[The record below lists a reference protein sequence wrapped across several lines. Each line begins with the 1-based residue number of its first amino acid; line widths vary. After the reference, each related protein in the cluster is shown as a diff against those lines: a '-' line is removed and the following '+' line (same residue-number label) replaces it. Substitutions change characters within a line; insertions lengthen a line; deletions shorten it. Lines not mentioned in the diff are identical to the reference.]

1 VASRK
6 AAARPDADPAGL
18 PGGGGPVGRDD
29 VLAQLRFAAEE
40 AVTGRGELILLTGEA
55 GIGKTTMLSE
65 AARYAET
72 RGIRVAWGFCGPDDS
87 APAYWPWAQVARELC
102 PEAWEQ
108 AQSGLGHDVLP
119 EPDAQ
124 AVAARFRLFDLVTA
138 ALLAES
144 RIQPDLILLDDLQWA
159 DEASLLFLDFFIRR
173 LRAGSAAVIGAY
185 RDVSPAPGAALIRV
199 SARGRVL
206 PLTGLAAADVA
217 RLVARVAGQ
226 PLADSAGPQVHQR
239 TGGNPFY
246 VQQVSWLLATGQAG
260 LPPGVS
266 EALADRFAGLPA
278 DAVEVLGLAAVV
290 GQPFSAG
297 LLAEVAGRPVAETA
311 TALAEAAAARLVTAA
326 ERAGPDA
333 APGAGVVLEGAM
345 APAIPAAPGVQPFR
359 FAHDLFREHAYR
371 RLAAQ
376 DRARLHGQAGAVLAA
391 RRAAGAD
398 VPLAELARHFSQAD
412 PHSADT
418 FRYCAAAAREAA
430 GQLAYEEAVRHWE
443 AALTAVSAAPP
454 GPGLTA
460 TLLDLAEALGRAGD
474 LTAAGDAFRRAA
486 GLARRQHDAP
496 ALARAALGL
505 QAIGT
510 RAWWPP
516 DEIIAVLTEALAALP
531 DGQAGGESA
540 TEVTDDAGRAAAQAT
555 AGQPGPGPTGARPDG
570 VAQDRAAPGG
580 AAPDGRGPAGN
591 GDAGSG
597 AVPGHD
603 PDGPGQAGGALR
615 ARVMAGLARVL
626 AWHQIDLPRAAGL
639 ADGAVAAARAAGD
652 PRLVASCL
660 IAQHNA
666 HWQPGNPADR
676 RAIAVAAAGCA
687 REAGDQ
693 ELLAEARLLIATDLL
708 ELADPA
714 FRAEL
719 SGFLDL
725 AGTAPE
731 PRLRYAAL
739 ARRAMIALLGG
750 QFAEAERLI
759 GEAAAAGRECGDP
772 GADDV
777 RTDQGWELMSA
788 LGRLDELAGVA
799 AGMFPDPDSTQARG
813 LRAWVLLARGDPA
826 RAAELIAPE
835 LAIGGPGR
843 PPPPPAG
850 RQWLFQAASGAELIA
865 ELGDQPGVPAAA
877 AALYHGLA
885 PFTDLAVVSGAA
897 ISFRGAVAHHRGALA
912 LAAGRPA
919 EAAALLAQAA
929 DTHDRLGAE
938 VWRLRSHYHLARA
951 WLALSDDPAALSD
964 TAPDS
969 PATPGGTDPRYAT
982 PPPGLGRRAAAL
994 ELLAGTAAAARAMGM
1009 DSLAAAADAAAHAAG
1024 APPATAGRFARD
1036 GGLWTLSYA
1045 GATVRMRHAKGLSD
1059 LAVLLGRPGQPVSA
1073 ADLIAASDADGQ
1085 ALASLR
1091 LGADEVLDATARQQI
1106 RTRLDDLAEEIT
1118 EAEDWADPERASRA
1132 RTERDALLHE
1142 LSAAAGLAGRPRL
1155 LGDQGERARKTV
1167 TARIRDVISRIE
1179 RVHPALGS
1187 HLRATITTG
1196 TSCAYSPPA
1205 PVTWDL

>member
-1 VASRK
+1 M
-6 AAARPDADPAGL
+6 
-18 PGGGGPVGRDD
+18 GRDD

-108 AQSGLGHDVLP
+108 AQSGLGHGVLP

-159 DEASLLFLDFFIRR
+159 DEASLLLLDFLARR
-173 LRAGSAAVIGAY
+173 LRAGSAAIIGAY
-185 RDVSPAPGAALIRV
+185 RDVSPAPGAALARI

-266 EALADRFAGLPA
+266 EALADRFAGLPET
-278 DAVEVLGLAAVV
+278 AVTVLSLAAVA

-297 LLAEVAGRPVAETA
+297 LLAEIAGWPVAQTA
-311 TALAEAAAARLVTAA
+311 AALAEAATARLLTAA
-326 ERAGPDA
+326 DSTGAAA
-333 APGAGVVLEGAM
+333 APGAGADPGGTRAAA
-345 APAIPAAPGVQPFR
+345 APAAQSFR
-359 FAHDLFREHAYR
+359 FAHDLFREHAYQ

-412 PHSADT
+412 PHGADA

-460 TLLDLAEALGRAGD
+460 TLLDLAEARGRAGD

-486 GLARRQHDAP
+486 GLARRQQDAP

-516 DEIIAVLTEALAALP
+516 DEIIALLTEALAALP
-531 DGQAGGESA
+531 DSQADGQAEGESA
-540 TEVTDDAGRAAAQAT
+540 TEGMQRC
-555 AGQPGPGPTGARPDG
+555 GPGRRTGHGGTAR
-570 VAQDRAAPGG
+570 
-580 AAPDGRGPAGN
+580 AG
-591 GDAGSG
+591 
-597 AVPGHD
+597 
-603 PDGPGQAGGALR
+603 GGALR
-615 ARVMAGLARVL
+615 ARVLAGLARVL

-676 RAIAVAAAGCA
+676 RDIAVAAAACA

-739 ARRAMIALLGG
+739 TRRAMLALLGG
-750 QFAEAERLI
+750 QLAEAERLI
-759 GEAAAAGRECGDP
+759 GEAAAAGRDCGDP

-777 RTDQGWELMSA
+777 RIDQSWDLLPA
-788 LGRLDELAGVA
+788 QGRLDELAGVA

-813 LRAWVLLARGDPA
+813 LRAWILLARGDQA
-826 RAAELIAPE
+826 QAAGLMAPE
-835 LAIGGPGR
+835 LSIGSPGGP
-843 PPPPPAG
+843 PPPPPA
-850 RQWLFQAASGAELIA
+850 W
-865 ELGDQPGVPAAA
+865 P
-877 AALYHGLA
+877 
-885 PFTDLAVVSGAA
+885 
-897 ISFRGAVAHHRGALA
+897 AVAARSGLRRRADRRTRGPARR
-912 LAAGRPA
+912 AGRRGGPVP
-919 EAAALLAQAA
+919 
-929 DTHDRLGAE
+929 GASP
-938 VWRLRSHYHLARA
+938 VHRPGRGLRRRDQLPRRGRPPSRRA
-951 WLALSDDPAALSD
+951 GP
-964 TAPDS
+964 
-969 PATPGGTDPRYAT
+969 
-982 PPPGLGRRAAAL
+982 GRRACRGGGGP
-994 ELLAGTAAAARAMGM
+994 AGPGC
-1009 DSLAAAADAAAHAAG
+1009 
-1024 APPATAGRFARD
+1024 
-1036 GGLWTLSYA
+1036 
-1045 GATVRMRHAKGLSD
+1045 RHA
-1059 LAVLLGRPGQPVSA
+1059 
-1073 ADLIAASDADGQ
+1073 
-1085 ALASLR
+1085 
-1091 LGADEVLDATARQQI
+1091 
-1106 RTRLDDLAEEIT
+1106 
-1118 EAEDWADPERASRA
+1118 
-1132 RTERDALLHE
+1132 
-1142 LSAAAGLAGRPRL
+1142 
-1155 LGDQGERARKTV
+1155 
-1167 TARIRDVISRIE
+1167 
-1179 RVHPALGS
+1179 
-1187 HLRATITTG
+1187 
-1196 TSCAYSPPA
+1196 
-1205 PVTWDL
+1205 

>member
-6 AAARPDADPAGL
+6 AAARPGTDPADPVGL
-18 PGGGGPVGRDD
+18 PGGAGPVGRDD

-102 PEAWEQ
+102 PAAWEQ

-206 PLTGLAAADVA
+206 PLTGLAAGDVA

-266 EALADRFAGLPA
+266 EALAGRFAGLPA
-278 DAVEVLGLAAVV
+278 DAVEVLGLAAIV

-326 ERAGPDA
+326 ERAGADA

-345 APAIPAAPGVQPFR
+345 VPETSPAPGVQPFR

-486 GLARRQHDAP
+486 GLARRQQDAP

-510 RAWWPP
+510 RARWPP

-531 DGQAGGESA
+531 GE
-540 TEVTDDAGRAAAQAT
+540 
-555 AGQPGPGPTGARPDG
+555 TGA
-570 VAQDRAAPGG
+570 
-580 AAPDGRGPAGN
+580 AGT
-591 GDAGSG
+591 
-597 AVPGHD
+597 
-603 PDGPGQAGGALR
+603 GGALR

-626 AWHQIDLPRAAGL
+626 AWHQIDLPRAGGL

-652 PRLVASCL
+652 PRLTAGCL

-708 ELADPA
+708 ELADPS

-759 GEAAAAGRECGDP
+759 GEAAAAGRDCGDP

-777 RTDQGWELMSA
+777 RTDQSWDLLSA
-788 LGRLDELAGVA
+788 QGRLGELAGVA

-813 LRAWVLLARGDPA
+813 LRAWVLLARGD
-826 RAAELIAPE
+826 RAGAIELVAPE
-835 LAIGGPGR
+835 LATGR
-843 PPPPPAG
+843 PWGPPPPRPAG
-850 RQWLFQAASGAELIA
+850 RQWLLGAAFGAELMA
-865 ELGDQPGVPAAA
+865 ELGDQPGVAAA
-877 AALYHGLA
+877 AEGLYQGLA

-912 LAAGRPA
+912 LVAGRPE

-929 DTHDRLGAE
+929 ATHERLGAE
-938 VWRLRSHYHLARA
+938 VWRLRSNYHLARA
-951 WLALSDDPAALSD
+951 WLALGDHSA
-964 TAPDS
+964 S
-969 PATPGGTDPRYAT
+969 PAPADPDIPVGAAPPGAGLAPPVADATPEALVGVAGSAPRYAT
-982 PPPGLGRRAAAL
+982 PGPGPGRRAAAL
-994 ELLAGTAAAARAMGM
+994 ELLGETAAAARALGL
-1009 DSLAAAADAAAHAAG
+1009 DRLAAAADAAAHAAG

-1036 GGLWTLSYA
+1036 GGLWTLTYA
-1045 GATVRMRHAKGLSD
+1045 GSTVRVRHAKGLSD
-1059 LAVLLGRPGQPVSA
+1059 LAVLLGRPGQPVAA
-1073 ADLIAASDADGQ
+1073 ADLIAASDAGGR

-1118 EAEDWADPERASRA
+1118 EAEDWADPERAARA
-1132 RTERDALLHE
+1132 RAERGVLLHE

-1167 TARIRDVISRIE
+1167 TARIRDVITRIE

-1196 TSCAYSPPA
+1196 TFCTYSPPA

>member
-6 AAARPDADPAGL
+6 AAARPDADLAGL

-87 APAYWPWAQVARELC
+87 APAYWPWAQVARELS

-124 AVAARFRLFDLVTA
+124 AVAARFRLFDLVTT

-144 RIQPDLILLDDLQWA
+144 RIQPALILLDDLQWM
-159 DEASLLFLDFFIRR
+159 DEASLLLLDFMQRR
-173 LRAGSAAVIGAY
+173 LRAGSAAIIGAY
-185 RDVSPAPGAALIRV
+185 RDVSPAPGAALTRV

-206 PLTGLAAADVA
+206 PLTGLAVADVA

-266 EALADRFAGLPA
+266 EALADRFAGLPETA
-278 DAVEVLGLAAVV
+278 IAVLSLAAVV

-297 LLAEVAGRPVAETA
+297 LLAEIAGRPAAGITA
-311 TALAEAAAARLVTAA
+311 ALAEAAAARLLT
-326 ERAGPDA
+326 AGPA
-333 APGAGVVLEGAM
+333 VGQAAAAARATPLAPGAA
-345 APAIPAAPGVQPFR
+345 AAPEVQPFR
-359 FAHDLFREHAYR
+359 FAHDLFREHAYQ
-371 RLAAQ
+371 RLAGQ
-376 DRARLHGQAGAVLAA
+376 DRARLHGRAGAVLAA

-398 VPLAELARHFSQAD
+398 VPLAELARHFSLAD
-412 PHSADT
+412 PHGADA

-443 AALTAVSAAPP
+443 GALTALSAAPP
-454 GPGLTA
+454 GPDLTA
-460 TLLDLAEALGRAGD
+460 ALLDLAEARGRAGD
-474 LTAAGDAFRRAA
+474 LTTAGEDFRRAA
-486 GLARRQHDAP
+486 SLARRQQDVP

-505 QAIGT
+505 QVIGT

-516 DEIIAVLTEALAALP
+516 DEIIALLTEALAALP
-531 DGQAGGESA
+531 GE
-540 TEVTDDAGRAAAQAT
+540 
-555 AGQPGPGPTGARPDG
+555 PG
-570 VAQDRAAPGG
+570 VAAR
-580 AAPDGRGPAGN
+580 
-591 GDAGSG
+591 
-597 AVPGHD
+597 
-603 PDGPGQAGGALR
+603 GGALR
-615 ARVMAGLARVL
+615 ARVMAGLARAL

-639 ADGAVAAARAAGD
+639 ADEAVDAARAAGD

-666 HWQPGNPADR
+666 HWQPGNPASR
-676 RAIAVAAAGCA
+676 RDIAVAAAGCA
-687 REAGDQ
+687 REIGDQ

-739 ARRAMIALLGG
+739 ARRAMLALLGG

-759 GEAAAAGRECGDP
+759 GEAAAAGRDCGDP

-777 RTDQGWELMSA
+777 RADQGWDLMSA
-788 LGRLDELAGVA
+788 QGRLDELAGVA

-813 LRAWVLLARGDPA
+813 LRAWVLLARGD
-826 RAAELIAPE
+826 RAGAIELVAPE
-835 LAIGGPGR
+835 LAIGSPAGP

-850 RQWLFQAASGAELIA
+850 RQWLLGAAFAAELIA
-865 ELGDQPGVPAAA
+865 ELGDQPGVAAA
-877 AALYHGLA
+877 AERLYLGLA
-885 PFTDLAVVSGAA
+885 PFTGLAVVSGAA

-912 LAAGRPA
+912 LVAGRA
-919 EAAALLAQAA
+919 EEAAALLTQAA
-929 DTHDRLGAE
+929 ATHGRLGAR
-938 VWRLRSHYHLARA
+938 VWRLRSHYYLARA
-951 WLALSDDPAALSD
+951 WLALGDP
-964 TAPDS
+964 
-969 PATPGGTDPRYAT
+969 
-982 PPPGLGRRAAAL
+982 GRRAAAL
-994 ELLAGTAAAARAMGM
+994 ELLAGTGAAARALGL
-1009 DSLAAAADAAAHAAG
+1009 DSLAVAAGAAAHAAG
-1024 APPATAGRFARD
+1024 APPAAAGRFARD
-1036 GGLWTLSYA
+1036 GGLWTLTYA

-1059 LAVLLGRPGQPVSA
+1059 IAVLLGRPGRPVAA
-1073 ADLIAASDADGQ
+1073 ADLIAASDAGGQ
-1085 ALASLR
+1085 ALASLH

-1106 RTRLDDLAEEIT
+1106 KTRLDDLAEEIA
-1118 EAEDWADPERASRA
+1118 EAEEWADPERAARA
-1132 RTERDALLHE
+1132 RAERDALLHE

-1167 TARIRDVISRIE
+1167 TARIRDVITRID

-1196 TSCAYSPPA
+1196 TSCTYSPPA

>member
-1 VASRK
+1 MATRE
-6 AAARPDADPAGL
+6 AA
-18 PGGGGPVGRDD
+18 GPVGRDD
-29 VLAQLRFAAEE
+29 VLAQLRIAAEE

-102 PEAWEQ
+102 PEAWAQ

-124 AVAARFRLFDLVTA
+124 AVAARFRLFDLVTS

-144 RIQPDLILLDDLQWA
+144 RIQPALILLDDLQWM
-159 DEASLLFLDFFIRR
+159 DEASLLLLDFMQRR
-173 LRAGSAAVIGAY
+173 LRAGSAAIIGAY
-185 RDVSPAPGAALIRV
+185 RDVSPAPGAALTRI

-206 PLTGLAAADVA
+206 PLTGLAVADVA

-266 EALADRFAGLPA
+266 EALADRFAGLPETA
-278 DAVEVLGLAAVV
+278 IAVLSLAAVV

-297 LLAEVAGRPVAETA
+297 LLAEIAGRPVAGTA
-311 TALAEAAAARLVTAA
+311 AALAEAAAARLLTAA
-326 ERAGPDA
+326 GRTEAGTAVAQGAAVAWATPL
-333 APGAGVVLEGAM
+333 APGA
-345 APAIPAAPGVQPFR
+345 AAPEVQPFR
-359 FAHDLFREHAYR
+359 FAHDLFREHAYQ
-371 RLAAQ
+371 RLTAH
-376 DRARLHGQAGAVLAA
+376 DRARLHGQAGVVLAA

-398 VPLAELARHFSQAD
+398 VPLAELARHFSHAD
-412 PHSADT
+412 PHSADA
-418 FRYCAAAAREAA
+418 FRYCVAAAREAA

-443 AALTAVSAAPP
+443 GALTAIPAAPP
-454 GPGLTA
+454 GPDLTA
-460 TLLDLAEALGRAGD
+460 TLLDLAEARGRAGD
-474 LTAAGDAFRRAA
+474 LTAAGEDFRRAA
-486 GLARRQHDAP
+486 GLARRQQDVP

-505 QAIGT
+505 QVIGT

-516 DEIIAVLTEALAALP
+516 DEIIALLTEALAALP
-531 DGQAGGESA
+531 GGHTEAGG
-540 TEVTDDAGRAAAQAT
+540 AGAAAEGAVTGQSL
-555 AGQPGPGPTGARPDG
+555 AGPSGDGAHGLP
-570 VAQDRAAPGG
+570 
-580 AAPDGRGPAGN
+580 GPAG
-591 GDAGSG
+591 SG
-597 AVPGHD
+597 QG
-603 PDGPGQAGGALR
+603 GGALR
-615 ARVMAGLARVL
+615 ARVMASLARAL

-639 ADGAVAAARAAGD
+639 ADGAVDAARAAGD

-676 RAIAVAAAGCA
+676 RDIAVAAAGCA

-739 ARRAMIALLGG
+739 ARRAMLALLGG
-750 QFAEAERLI
+750 QFAEAERLT
-759 GEAAAAGRECGDP
+759 GEAAAAGRDCGDP

-777 RTDQGWELMSA
+777 RMDQGWDLMSA
-788 LGRLDELAGVA
+788 QGRLDELAGVA

-813 LRAWVLLARGDPA
+813 LRAWVLLARGDRA
-826 RAAELIAPE
+826 RAAELVAPE
-835 LAIGGPGR
+835 LAIGSPGGP

-850 RQWLFQAASGAELIA
+850 RQWLLGAAFAAELIA
-865 ELGDQPGVPAAA
+865 ELGDQPGVASAAEN
-877 AALYHGLA
+877 LYQGLA
-885 PFTDLAVVSGAA
+885 PFTGLAVVSGAA
-897 ISFRGAVAHHRGALA
+897 ISFRGSVAHHRGALA
-912 LAAGRPA
+912 LVAGRA
-919 EAAALLAQAA
+919 GEAAALLTQAA
-929 DTHDRLGAE
+929 ATHDRLGAE
-938 VWRLRSHYHLARA
+938 VWRLRSHHYLARA
-951 WLALSDDPAALSD
+951 WLALGDP
-964 TAPDS
+964 
-969 PATPGGTDPRYAT
+969 GQ
-982 PPPGLGRRAAAL
+982 RAAAL
-994 ELLAGTAAAARAMGM
+994 ELLAGTAAAARALGL
-1009 DSLAAAADAAAHAAG
+1009 DSLAAAAEAAAHAAG
-1024 APPATAGRFARD
+1024 APPATAGRFSRD
-1036 GGLWTLSYA
+1036 GGLWTLTYA
-1045 GATVRMRHAKGLSD
+1045 GTTVRMRHAKGLSD
-1059 LAVLLGRPGQPVSA
+1059 LAVLLGRPGQPVAA
-1073 ADLIAASDADGQ
+1073 ADLIAAPDADGQ
-1085 ALASLR
+1085 ALASLH

-1106 RTRLDDLAEEIT
+1106 KTRLDDLAEEIA
-1118 EAEDWADPERASRA
+1118 EAEDWADPERAARA
-1132 RTERDALLHE
+1132 RAERDALLDE

-1167 TARIRDVISRIE
+1167 TARIRDVITRID

-1187 HLRATITTG
+1187 HRRATITTG
-1196 TSCAYSPPA
+1196 TSCTYSPPA

>member
-1 VASRK
+1 VAPRK
-6 AAARPDADPAGL
+6 AAARPDAALAGL

-144 RIQPDLILLDDLQWA
+144 RIQPDLILFDDLQWA

-260 LPPGVS
+260 LPPGVN
-266 EALADRFAGLPA
+266 EALADRFAGLPETA
-278 DAVEVLGLAAVV
+278 ATVLSLAAVA

-297 LLAEVAGRPVAETA
+297 LLAEIAGRPVAETA
-311 TALAEAAAARLVTAA
+311 AALAEAAAARLLTAA
-326 ERAGPDA
+326 DSAGAAGAA
-333 APGAGVVLEGAM
+333 APGAGLTLETVAA
-345 APAIPAAPGVQPFR
+345 APAAQSFR
-359 FAHDLFREHAYR
+359 FAHDLFREHAYQ

-376 DRARLHGQAGAVLAA
+376 DRARLHSQAGAVLAA

-398 VPLAELARHFSQAD
+398 VPLAELARHFSHAD
-412 PHSADT
+412 PHSADA
-418 FRYCAAAAREAA
+418 FRYCTAAAREAA

-443 AALTAVSAAPP
+443 GALTAISAAPS
-454 GPGLTA
+454 GPELTG
-460 TLLDLAEALGRAGD
+460 TLLDLAEAQGRAGN
-474 LTAAGDAFRRAA
+474 LPAAGQAFRRAA
-486 GLARRQHDAP
+486 GLARRQQDVS
-496 ALARAALGL
+496 ALARAALGV
-505 QAIGT
+505 QIIGT

-516 DEIIAVLTEALAALP
+516 DEIIALLTEALAALP
-531 DGQAGGESA
+531 GGPTPAVRADAGPDERDLA
-540 TEVTDDAGRAAAQAT
+540 TGGGPAAGRAAAEAAATDQA
-555 AGQPGPGPTGARPDG
+555 AAGSAEPGQP
-570 VAQDRAAPGG
+570 
-580 AAPDGRGPAGN
+580 
-591 GDAGSG
+591 
-597 AVPGHD
+597 
-603 PDGPGQAGGALR
+603 GGALR
-615 ARVMAGLARVL
+615 ARVMAALARVL

-676 RAIAVAAAGCA
+676 RAIAVAAASCA

-693 ELLAEARLLIATDLL
+693 ELLAEARLLTATDLL

-739 ARRAMIALLGG
+739 ARRAMLALLGG
-750 QFAEAERLI
+750 QLAEAERLI
-759 GEAAAAGRECGDP
+759 GEAAAAGRDCGDP

-777 RTDQGWELMSA
+777 RTDQGWDLLSA
-788 LGRLDELAGVA
+788 QGRLDELAGVA
-799 AGMFPDPDSTQARG
+799 VGMFPDPDSTQARG
-813 LRAWVLLARGDPA
+813 LRAWVLLARGD
-826 RAAELIAPE
+826 RAGATELMAPE
-835 LAIGGPGR
+835 LATGSPGGP

-850 RQWLFQAASGAELIA
+850 RQWLLGAAFGAELIA

-877 AALYHGLA
+877 EALYQGLA
-885 PFTDLAVVSGAA
+885 PFTGLAVVSGAA
-897 ISFRGAVAHHRGALA
+897 VSFRGAVAHHRGALA
-912 LAAGRPA
+912 LVAGRA
-919 EAAALLAQAA
+919 EEAAALLTQAA
-929 DTHDRLGAE
+929 ATHERLGAE
-938 VWRLRSHYHLARA
+938 VWRLRSQYHLARA
-951 WLALSDDPAALSD
+951 WLALGDP
-964 TAPDS
+964 
-969 PATPGGTDPRYAT
+969 
-982 PPPGLGRRAAAL
+982 GRRPAAL
-994 ELLAGTAAAARAMGM
+994 ELLAGTAAAARALGT

-1024 APPATAGRFARD
+1024 APPATVGRFARD
-1036 GGLWTLSYA
+1036 GGLWTLTY
-1045 GATVRMRHAKGLSD
+1045 GGVVVRMRHAKGLSD

-1118 EAEDWADPERASRA
+1118 EAEDWADPERAARA
-1132 RTERDALLHE
+1132 RAERDMLLHE
-1142 LSAAAGLAGRPRL
+1142 LSAAAGLPGRPRL

-1167 TARIRDVISRIE
+1167 TARIRDVISRID
-1179 RVHPALGS
+1179 RVHPALGG
-1187 HLRATITTG
+1187 HLRSTITTG
-1196 TSCAYSPPA
+1196 TACTYSPPA
-1205 PVTWDL
+1205 PVSWEL

>member
-1 VASRK
+1 
-6 AAARPDADPAGL
+6 
-18 PGGGGPVGRDD
+18 VGRDD
-29 VLAQLRFAAEE
+29 VLAQLRFAAED

-72 RGIRVAWGFCGPDDS
+72 RGMRVAWGFCAPDDT

-102 PEAWEQ
+102 PEVWEQ
-108 AQSGLGHDVLP
+108 ARAGLDHGVLP

-124 AVAARFRLFDLVTA
+124 AAAARFRLFDLVTS

-159 DEASLLFLDFFIRR
+159 DEASLLLLDFLQRR
-173 LRAGSAAVIGAY
+173 LRAGSAAVIGTY

-199 SARGRVL
+199 SARGLVL
-206 PLTGLAAADVA
+206 PLTGLAPADVA

-226 PLADSAGPQVHQR
+226 PLADAAAPQVHQR

-246 VQQVSWLLATGQAG
+246 VQQVSWLLATGQAA
-260 LPPGVS
+260 LPPGVT
-266 EALADRFAGLPA
+266 EALASRFAGLPP
-278 DAVEVLGLAAVV
+278 DAAGVLSLAAVS
-290 GQPFSAG
+290 GQPFSAN
-297 LLAEVAGRPVAETA
+297 LLAGIAKQPVASIA
-311 TALAEAAAARLVTAA
+311 ASLAEAAAARLLTPVDRAA
-326 ERAGPDA
+326 AVPRTGAA
-333 APGAGVVLEGAM
+333 APEAQA
-345 APAIPAAPGVQPFR
+345 FR

-371 RLAAQ
+371 RLNAQ
-376 DRARLHGQAGAVLAA
+376 DRARLHGRAGAVLAA

-398 VPLAELARHFSQAD
+398 VPLAELAGHFSQAD
-412 PHSADT
+412 PHSTDA

-430 GQLAYEEAVRHWE
+430 GQLAYEEAARHWE

-454 GPGLTA
+454 GPVLTS
-460 TLLDLAEALGRAGD
+460 TLLDLAEARGRAGN
-474 LTAAGDAFRRAA
+474 LTAAGEAFRRAA
-486 GLARRQHDAP
+486 GLARGQHDAA

-516 DEIIAVLTEALAALP
+516 DEIITLLTEALTALP
-531 DGQAGGESA
+531 DSPEA
-540 TEVTDDAGRAAAQAT
+540 AGR
-555 AGQPGPGPTGARPDG
+555 
-570 VAQDRAAPGG
+570 
-580 AAPDGRGPAGN
+580 
-591 GDAGSG
+591 
-597 AVPGHD
+597 
-603 PDGPGQAGGALR
+603 GGALR

-652 PRLVASCL
+652 ARLVAGCL

-676 RAIAVAAAGCA
+676 RAIAEAAAGCA

-714 FRAEL
+714 FRAGL
-719 SGFLDL
+719 SGFGDL
-725 AGTAPE
+725 AGTAPD

-739 ARRAMIALLGG
+739 ARRAMLALVGG
-750 QFAEAERLI
+750 QLAEAERLI
-759 GEAAAAGRECGDP
+759 SDAAAAGRDCGDP

-777 RTDQGWELMSA
+777 RVDQGWDLLSA
-788 LGRLDELAGVA
+788 QGRLDELAGLA
-799 AGMFPDPDSTQARG
+799 AGMFPDPESTQARG
-813 LRAWVLLARGDPA
+813 LRAWVLLARGDRA
-826 RAAELIAPE
+826 RAAGLMAPE
-835 LAIGGPGR
+835 LAIGTTAGP

-850 RQWLFQAASGAELIA
+850 RQWLLGAAFAAELYA
-865 ELGDQPGVPAAA
+865 ELSGQPGVPAAA
-877 AALYHGLA
+877 ELLYQALA
-885 PFTDLAVVSGAA
+885 PFTGLAVVSGAA

-929 DTHDRLGAE
+929 ATHERLGAE
-938 VWRLRSHYHLARA
+938 VWRLRSSYHLART
-951 WLALSDDPAALSD
+951 WLALGDDPTPPAPGTAGPPTASPAEPREAPGRLPASPAAPREIAGSPPAGSAALRD
-964 TAPDS
+964 AAAPALASAAVPRGTSGS
-969 PATPGGTDPRYAT
+969 PPASSVASRDAAGSPPAGPAAPCETGSRYAT
-982 PPPGLGRRAAAL
+982 PPPGPGRRAAAL
-994 ELLAGTAAAARAMGM
+994 ELLAGTAAAARVLGLGT
-1009 DSLAAAADAAAHAAG
+1009 LADAAEAAAHAAG
-1024 APPATAGRFARD
+1024 ARPATVGRFARD

-1059 LAVLLGRPGQPVSA
+1059 LATLLSHPGQPVSA
-1073 ADLIAASDADGQ
+1073 ADLIAAPDAGGQ
-1085 ALASLR
+1085 ALAGLR

-1106 RTRLDDLAEEIT
+1106 RTRLDDLAEEVA
-1118 EAEDWADPERASRA
+1118 EAEDWADPERAARA
-1132 RTERDALLHE
+1132 RAERDTLLHE
-1142 LSAAAGLAGRPRL
+1142 LTTAAGLAGRQRL
-1155 LGDQGERARKTV
+1155 LGGQGERARKTV

-1187 HLRATITTG
+1187 HLRATVTTG

-1205 PVTWDL
+1205 PVTWDLRPRS

>member
-1 VASRK
+1 
-6 AAARPDADPAGL
+6 
-18 PGGGGPVGRDD
+18 VGRDD

-65 AARYAET
+65 AARYAES

-102 PEAWEQ
+102 PQAWEQ
-108 AQSGLGHDVLP
+108 ARSGLGHDVLP

-144 RIQPDLILLDDLQWA
+144 RIQPGLILLDDLQWA

-226 PLADSAGPQVHQR
+226 PLADSAGSQVHQR

-266 EALADRFAGLPA
+266 EALSDRFAGLPET
-278 DAVEVLGLAAVV
+278 AVTVLSLAAVA

-297 LLAEVAGRPVAETA
+297 LLAEIAGRPVAETA
-311 TALAEAAAARLVTAA
+311 AALAEAAAARLLTAA
-326 ERAGPDA
+326 DRTETAA
-333 APGAGVVLEGAM
+333 APGAGLAGLAQETVAA
-345 APAIPAAPGVQPFR
+345 APAAQSFR
-359 FAHDLFREHAYR
+359 FAHDLFREHAYQ
-371 RLAAQ
+371 RLAAR
-376 DRARLHGQAGAVLAA
+376 DRVRLHGQAGAVLAA

-418 FRYCAAAAREAA
+418 FRYCAAAAIQAA
-430 GQLAYEEAVRHWE
+430 GQLAYEEAARHWE
-443 AALTAVSAAPP
+443 GALTAVSAAPP
-454 GPGLTA
+454 GPALTA
-460 TLLDLAEALGRAGD
+460 TLLDLAEARGRAGD

-486 GLARRQHDAP
+486 GLARRQRDAP

-516 DEIIAVLTEALAALP
+516 DEIISLLTEALAALP
-531 DGQAGGESA
+531 GE
-540 TEVTDDAGRAAAQAT
+540 
-555 AGQPGPGPTGARPDG
+555 TGA
-570 VAQDRAAPGG
+570 
-580 AAPDGRGPAGN
+580 AGT
-591 GDAGSG
+591 
-597 AVPGHD
+597 
-603 PDGPGQAGGALR
+603 GGALR
-615 ARVMAGLARVL
+615 ARVLAALARVL

-639 ADGAVAAARAAGD
+639 ADGAVEAARSAGD

-660 IAQHNA
+660 IAQHHA

-676 RAIAVAAAGCA
+676 RAIAVAAASCA

-739 ARRAMIALLGG
+739 ARRAMLALLGG
-750 QFAEAERLI
+750 QFDKAERLI
-759 GEAAAAGRECGDP
+759 GEAAAAGRDCGDP

-777 RTDQGWELMSA
+777 RTDQGWDLLSA
-788 LGRLDELAGVA
+788 QGRLDELAGVA

-813 LRAWVLLARGDPA
+813 LRAWVLLARGD
-826 RAAELIAPE
+826 RALAAGLMAPE
-835 LAIGGPGR
+835 LSVGSHR
-843 PPPPPAG
+843 SPPPPPAAG
-850 RQWLFQAASGAELIA
+850 RQWLLGAAFGAELIA

-877 AALYHGLA
+877 EALYQGLA

-912 LAAGRPA
+912 LAAGRA
-919 EAAALLAQAA
+919 EEAATLLAQAA
-929 DTHDRLGAE
+929 DTHGRLGAE
-938 VWRLRSHYHLARA
+938 AWRLRSTYHLARA
-951 WLALSDDPAALSD
+951 WLALDDP
-964 TAPDS
+964 
-969 PATPGGTDPRYAT
+969 
-982 PPPGLGRRAAAL
+982 GRQAAAL
-994 ELLAGTAAAARAMGM
+994 EQLGETAAAARALGL
-1009 DSLAAAADAAAHAAG
+1009 DSLATAAEATARAAG
-1024 APPATAGRFARD
+1024 APPATVGRFARD
-1036 GGLWTLSYA
+1036 GGLWTLTYA

-1059 LAVLLGRPGQPVSA
+1059 LAVLLGRPGQPVAA
-1073 ADLIAASDADGQ
+1073 ADLIGASGADGQ
-1085 ALASLR
+1085 ALAGLR

-1106 RTRLDDLAEEIT
+1106 KTRLGNLAEEIA
-1118 EAEDWADPERASRA
+1118 EAEDWADPERAARA
-1132 RTERDALLHE
+1132 RAERDALLHE

-1167 TARIRDVISRIE
+1167 TARIRDVIARID

-1196 TSCAYSPPA
+1196 TSCTYSPPA
-1205 PVTWDL
+1205 PVTWDV